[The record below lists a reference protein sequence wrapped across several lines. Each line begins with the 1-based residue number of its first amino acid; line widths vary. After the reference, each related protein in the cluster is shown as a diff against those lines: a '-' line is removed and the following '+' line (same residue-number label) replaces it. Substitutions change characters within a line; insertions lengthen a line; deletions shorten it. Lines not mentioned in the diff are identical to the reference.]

1 MELLVLLVFPHT
13 KTDFVCCLQGRTL
26 ACGKQAKAECDPRKL
41 VGAAGA
47 RDHGSRQRDGSQSRC
62 SSNGTA

>member
-13 KTDFVCCLQGRTL
+13 KADLVCYLQGRTL

-47 RDHGSRQRDGSQSRC
+47 RDHDSRQRGRSQSCC